1 MELTVKDLTKYY
13 NNNLILNKISFKAY
27 SDEILSVIGDSG
39 CGKSTLLRILNF
51 IEDYSFGIISLDNVI
66 LGKNTVT
73 DRKNF
78 GLVFQNFNLF
88 PQYNAYDNILIP
100 LKLKIKKGIKKEKI
114 SILNRKIEFKKRLNL
129 ELVYVNELI
138 DKLNIRSVLNN
149 YPSKLSGG
157 QAQRVA
163 IARCLALRPKVLLL
177 DEPTSALDPKL
188 VNEVGNLILS
198 LKKLGYII
206 IVVTHDIMLAKKI
219 SDKVIFL
226 KDGNIIEEGKV
237 DILNN
242 PKSKELI
249 DFLK

>member
-27 SDEILSVIGDSG
+27 SDEILSIIGDSG

-100 LKLKIKKGIKKEKI
+100 LKLKIKKDIKKEKN
-114 SILNRKIEFKKRLNL
+114 SILNRKKEFKKRLNL

-226 KDGNIIEEGKV
+226 KDGNIIEEGNV